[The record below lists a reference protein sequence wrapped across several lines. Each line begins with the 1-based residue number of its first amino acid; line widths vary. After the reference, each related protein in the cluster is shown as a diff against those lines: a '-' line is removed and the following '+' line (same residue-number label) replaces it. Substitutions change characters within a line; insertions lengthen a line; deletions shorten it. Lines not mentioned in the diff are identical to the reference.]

1 MDTCLNSYNVG
12 YVFFFRKNGF
22 PNYAYHAGTMGNPRP
37 VRIFTC
43 KGMKTVGKNPGIC
56 KCRWFLFSSRAFN
69 ESNRKMNKTKIGFIG
84 TGRIA
89 RALIAGLVCDDNNE
103 ISGYDKD
110 RSTAQAVSAEF
121 GIVCKHSLRDL
132 ARSVDIII
140 LAVKPYQIEEV
151 LDELGNDLRA
161 DQLLISVA
169 AGITSE
175 FIRTHSHENMHVIRV
190 MPNTPAFV
198 GEGMTAI
205 SGGKLATAEDIAQ
218 AEKIFS
224 AIGKVLVLDEKQM
237 DAATAVSGSGP
248 AYMFYIIA
256 SMAEGGIQCGLSD
269 EDAVTLSAQTMLG
282 AAKLVFESGKKP
294 ADLIKE
300 VTTPGG
306 TTEAGLSRMDA
317 NNVRQA
323 MIDTVKAAA
332 DRSVELKK

>member
-1 MDTCLNSYNVG
+1 
-12 YVFFFRKNGF
+12 
-22 PNYAYHAGTMGNPRP
+22 
-37 VRIFTC
+37 
-43 KGMKTVGKNPGIC
+43 
-56 KCRWFLFSSRAFN
+56 
-69 ESNRKMNKTKIGFIG
+69 MNKTSIGFIG

-89 RALIAGLVCDDNNE
+89 RALIAGLARSSHNE
-103 ISGYDKD
+103 LSGYDKNPAATEAL
-110 RSTAQAVSAEF
+110 STEF
-121 GIVCKHSLRDL
+121 GISRKSSVSEL
-132 ARSVDIII
+132 AQSADSIV

-151 LDELGNDLRA
+151 LHELQKDLRT

-175 FIRTHSHENMHVIRV
+175 FIRTHSHEGAHVIRV

-198 GEGMTAI
+198 GEAMTVI
-205 SGGKLATAEDIAQ
+205 SGGKFATAEDIAQ
-218 AEKIFS
+218 AKKIFS
-224 AIGKVLVLDEKQM
+224 AIGRVLVLDEKQM

-256 SMAEGGIQCGLSD
+256 SMAEGGIQCGLSE
-269 EDAVTLSAQTMLG
+269 EDALTLSAQTMLG

-306 TTEAGLSRMDA
+306 TTEAGLKRMDDH
-317 NNVRQA
+317 NVRQA

-332 DRSVELKK
+332 ERSVELKK

>member
-1 MDTCLNSYNVG
+1 MISAFTS
-12 YVFFFRKNGF
+12 
-22 PNYAYHAGTMGNPRP
+22 AGDVCFQTEH
-37 VRIFTC
+37 
-43 KGMKTVGKNPGIC
+43 
-56 KCRWFLFSSRAFN
+56 FN
-69 ESNRKMNKTKIGFIG
+69 ESNRNMNKTTIGFIG

-89 RALIAGLVCDDNNE
+89 RALIAGLVCDHSNE

-110 RSTAQAVSAEF
+110 LNVLQAVGSEF
-121 GIVCKHSLRDL
+121 GIACKHSLHEL
-132 ARSVDIII
+132 ARSADIII
-140 LAVKPYQIEEV
+140 LAVKPYQTEEV
-151 LDELGNDLRA
+151 LDELSNVLRA

-175 FIRTHSHENMHVIRV
+175 FIRTRSNEDMHVIRA

-205 SGGKLATAEDIAQ
+205 SGGKLATAEDIKQ
-218 AEKIFS
+218 AESIFS
-224 AIGKVLVLDEKQM
+224 SIGRVLILDEKQM

-248 AYMFYIIA
+248 AYMFHIIA
-256 SMAEGGIQCGLSD
+256 SVAEGGKQCGLSA

-282 AAKLVFESGKKP
+282 AAKLVLESEQKP
-294 ADLIKE
+294 DDLIKQ

-317 NNVRQA
+317 HNVRQA

-332 DRSVELKK
+332 ERSVELKK